1 MTCLLMRPAERAQLA
16 MMLEVCAYPKPGNVD
31 RCHDYPETRLEHFL
45 ASAIFA
51 RPALEE
57 AETGVGRIGEIIK
70 HAVRDTNCHEGGNT
84 HFGAFILLIP
94 LIYGN
99 GIPGALTAI
108 EKTDVSDAVAF
119 YKAFAMTSVKM
130 NATDDLDVHDP
141 HTLTIIRDREMTLLG
156 IMRHSAANDMV
167 AREWVTG
174 FPLTRRGADLLIQSG
189 PGRQAIVNTFLAIL
203 ASETDTFIIKKHGN
217 AVAQETMLL
226 AREVLDGKRSLED
239 FDADCIERDINP
251 GSIAD
256 ILIAS
261 LYIALGE
268 GWSWDS

>member
-1 MTCLLMRPAERAQLA
+1 MTCLLMRAPERAQLA

-45 ASAIFA
+45 ASVIFA
-51 RPALEE
+51 RPALDE

-70 HAVRDTNCHEGGNT
+70 HAVRDTNCHDGGNT

-141 HTLTIIRDREMTLLG
+141 HTLTIIRDREMTLLDVL
-156 IMRHSAANDMV
+156 RHSAANDMV

-174 FPLTRRGADLLIQSG
+174 FPLTRRGADLLRQFG
-189 PGRQAIVNTFLAIL
+189 PGRESIVNTFLTLL
-203 ASETDTFIIKKHGN
+203 ASEPDTFIIKKHGN
-217 AVAQETMLL
+217 EVAQETMLL
-226 AREVLDGKRSLED
+226 AREVLDGKRSLVD

-261 LYIALGE
+261 LFIALGE

>member
-1 MTCLLMRPAERAQLA
+1 MTCLLMRAAERAQLA

-31 RCHDYPETRLEHFL
+31 RCHDYTETRLEHFL
-45 ASAIFA
+45 ASVIFA

-57 AETGVGRIGEIIK
+57 AEAGVGRIGEIIK

-94 LIYGN
+94 IIYGK
-99 GIPGALTAI
+99 GIPGALSAI

-130 NATDDLDVHDP
+130 NATDDLDVRDP
-141 HTLTIIRDREMTLLG
+141 HTLTIIRDREITLLEV
-156 IMRHSAANDMV
+156 MRHSAENDMV
-167 AREWVTG
+167 AREWITG
-174 FPLTRRGADLLIQSG
+174 FPLSRKGADLLRQFG
-189 PGRQAIVNTFLAIL
+189 PGRQAIVNTFLTLL
-203 ASETDTFIIKKHGN
+203 ASETDTFIIKKHGT
-217 AVAQETMLL
+217 AVAHEIMLT

-239 FDADCIERDINP
+239 FDADCIQRDINP

-261 LYIALGE
+261 LFIALGE

>member
-1 MTCLLMRPAERAQLA
+1 MRLPERAQLA

-31 RCHDYPETRLEHFL
+31 RCHDYQKTRFEHFL
-45 ASAIFA
+45 ASVIFA

-94 LIYGN
+94 LIYGK

-141 HTLTIIRDREMTLLG
+141 HTLTIIRDREMTLLDV
-156 IMRHSAANDMV
+156 MRHSAANDMV

-174 FPLTRRGADLLIQSG
+174 FPLTRRGADLLRKFG
-189 PGRQAIVNTFLAIL
+189 PGRQAIVNTFLAL
-203 ASETDTFIIKKHGN
+203 LSSETDTFIIKKHGT

-226 AREVLDGKRSLED
+226 AREVLDGKRSLVD
-239 FDADCIERDINP
+239 FDADCIERNINP

-261 LYIALGE
+261 LFIALGE